1 MSRVLAYCAYLERH
15 GLTPA
20 ESGVEKSSVHILES
34 ERLRLLWS
42 EIPWPFQP
50 EHLQQN
56 AVEFHEVVHRL
67 FRQVAVVPF
76 RLLSTFEDRQLLERF
91 VAEHRSA
98 LVADLER
105 LEPFVQMEAVV
116 YTVAEKSV
124 AAASGKEYL
133 QAKAQQANAVREHA
147 QMLRDRV
154 AEISADVHL
163 RENKNGIRL
172 FALVRRG
179 AEQKFKETI
188 TQLEIPKGLS
198 RRVSGPWPTAEFMS
212 GEVKMPA
219 LVTRNE

>member
-1 MSRVLAYCAYLERH
+1 
-15 GLTPA
+15 
-20 ESGVEKSSVHILES
+20 
-34 ERLRLLWS
+34 
-42 EIPWPFQP
+42 
-50 EHLQQN
+50 
-56 AVEFHEVVHRL
+56 
-67 FRQVAVVPF
+67 
-76 RLLSTFEDRQLLERF
+76 
-91 VAEHRSA
+91 
-98 LVADLER
+98 
-105 LEPFVQMEAVV
+105 MEAVV